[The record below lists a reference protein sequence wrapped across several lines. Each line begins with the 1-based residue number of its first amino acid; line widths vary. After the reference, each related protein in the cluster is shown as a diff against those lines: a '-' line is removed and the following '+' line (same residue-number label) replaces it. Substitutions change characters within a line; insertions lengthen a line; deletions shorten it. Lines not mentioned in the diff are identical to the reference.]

1 MYDLFTPL
9 FAQASGSNFSSWVDG
24 VNGDGKVVLLL
35 SLVGAVV
42 AITAIC
48 VSLFDKIHRRN
59 SEVQL
64 KRDMLERGL
73 SVDEMERVL
82 SMKATN
88 MK

>member
-1 MYDLFTPL
+1 MYHLFSPL
-9 FAQASGSNFSSWVDG
+9 LAAASGSSFSSWVDG
-24 VNGDGKVVLLL
+24 INGDGKVVLLL
-35 SLVGAVV
+35 SLVGALI
-42 AITAIC
+42 AITAIS
-48 VSLFDKIHRRN
+48 VQLFDRIHRRN
-59 SEVQL
+59 AEVQL